1 MCSHSYGSLNYSMK
15 LAEKV
20 AKLANTTHKDRVNEF
35 NSKLEALSE
44 HHDIPKVCPCTLL
57 LRALLHACYNR
68 SDRVNV
74 HHITANCSL
83 YYVLSNAI
91 LCMLIHVQNVLRMT
105 GYLVSCRNI

>member
-1 MCSHSYGSLNYSMK
+1 MK

-44 HHDIPKVCPCTLL
+44 HHDIPKVCSCIHF
-57 LRALLHACYNR
+57 LRAPLHACYYR

-74 HHITANCSL
+74 HHLAANCCSL
-83 YYVLSNAI
+83 YYILSNAI
-91 LCMLIHVQNVLRMT
+91 LCMLIHVQNVLRMAV
-105 GYLVSCRNI
+105 YLVSYLNI